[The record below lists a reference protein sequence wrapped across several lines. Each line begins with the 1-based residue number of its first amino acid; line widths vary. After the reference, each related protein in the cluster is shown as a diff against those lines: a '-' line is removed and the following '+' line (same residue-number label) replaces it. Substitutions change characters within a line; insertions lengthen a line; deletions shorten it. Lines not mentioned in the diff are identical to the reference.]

1 MRCKVIMQV
10 PSSRHCFYNMRI
22 FSVLT
27 SVLNFAW
34 RKSDP
39 TSQVA
44 YAREQRGVR
53 IPPLARLPGQDRTSG
68 KARVR
73 SRLFAGL
80 LNSCHFKCFSCFC
93 DQKEAAS
100 AARSLPEQ
108 TSSGLLWP
116 APQGSWLRCVGTG
129 RRSGEG
135 NGAPGFLEMKI
146 TVKLPD
152 WSLGVGE
159 EAVND
164 VAVKQLC

>member
-1 MRCKVIMQV
+1 MQV

-22 FSVLT
+22 FSVLI

-39 TSQVA
+39 TSQVV
-44 YAREQRGVR
+44 YGGEQQGVR

-68 KARVR
+68 KACAR

-80 LNSCHFKCFSCFC
+80 LISCHFKCFSCFC
-93 DQKEAAS
+93 DEKEAAS

-116 APQGSWLRCVGTG
+116 APQGSWLRC
-129 RRSGEG
+129 EG

-164 VAVKQLC
+164 VAVKQPC